1 MKKRVFIIHGWDGF
15 PEEAW
20 FPWLKKELEQKGFD
34 VTVPVMPNPAKP
46 KIETWVSHLVSLV
59 GEPDEHTYLVGHSMG
74 CQTIMRYVASL
85 DGKKI
90 GGIVLVAGFFELVKL
105 DDNEDRAILLPWV
118 ETPFDYKKITQS
130 THNITAIF
138 SDNDQWVP
146 LKNVEIFKE
155 RLGNPTVIVEHNK
168 EHFSQSSGIKE
179 LPSVLEA
186 ILKYD
191 QRSKDE

>member
-1 MKKRVFIIHGWDGF
+1 MKKRVFIIHGWGGF

-20 FPWLKKELEQKGFD
+20 FPWLKKELEQKGFE
-34 VTVPVMPNPAKP
+34 VTVPIMPNPAEP
-46 KIETWVSHLVSLV
+46 KIETWVPHLASLV
-59 GEPDEHTYLVGHSMG
+59 GEPDEQTYLVGHSIG

-90 GGIVLVAGFFELVKL
+90 GGILLVAGFFELIKL
-105 DDNEDRAILLPWV
+105 DDNEDEEILLPWI
-118 ETPFDYKKITQS
+118 ETPFDYQKITKS
-130 THNITAIF
+130 TNNVTAIF

-146 LKNVEIFKE
+146 LKNVETFKE
-155 RLGNPTVIVEHNK
+155 RLGNPTIIVEHNK
-168 EHFSQSSGIKE
+168 QHFSESSGIKE

-191 QRSKDE
+191 QQ